1 MSWLKLAAEEE
12 DPKAKQMAMGRKV
25 EKEHTETLRWL
36 IRELGS
42 DGPARPVEQLVEE
55 AIGRIAED
63 HLRELPDY
71 YTRLAR
77 MEEDKGAKAP
87 PAVA

>member
-1 MSWLKLAAEEE
+1 MSWLKLAAEETN
-12 DPKAKQMAMGRKV
+12 DPKSKEMTMGRKV
-25 EKEHTETLRWL
+25 EKEHTETLKWL
-36 IRELGS
+36 VRELGS
-42 DGPARPVEQLVEE
+42 DGPARPTEQLLEE

-77 MEEDKGAKAP
+77 IED
-87 PAVA
+87 